1 MDSKKR
7 PNEDQPGSEKVQ
19 PTTST
24 PINAELPASD
34 SLGPVESMAVDAT
47 TSHPPEALSGAPSV
61 STEAMIV
68 ESGIAPSEA
77 NKRIKLTMESDHR
90 GANYSPSLDVADPS
104 KETKGLAEWVGQM
117 DKVDATKVAEPSSQ
131 KEADLGVSDSSSLQ
145 ERHTIDATHSTEAP
159 VASQDQLPQKHLEN
173 ATSAAAGPESSQDLV
188 QALLEPQTGATATN
202 PSDSILAVASL
213 SEPLK
218 TTLETM
224 ELDSQ
229 PPAEAQVQQE
239 DRSTL
244 TVNSQL
250 SSTMP
255 PQPSTNSHGAVEPKP
270 NEHEAKSSGISVS
283 DEQTQSQEVE
293 PSVSKPADSK
303 PSDVAQVPEETKL
316 SSEGNH
322 DNLNAMDI
330 DPPQGSA
337 QDSGPSL
344 DQSSGAEIAK
354 VTVDVTTGDSNG
366 SVRMTVPQPATDD
379 SDRLENSNTPG
390 GGKPA
395 SAPEISNSL
404 HTEKQPSVAK
414 DSTLSQEPTTSSS
427 VSAPITPAS
436 ASVPAS
442 HTEAPI
448 QNLAPKKAPSQ
459 HDLPPLSALASPTLQ
474 SARQSRSTMS
484 VSALLVNNDDDSQ
497 RGQESAKHQSR
508 GMFTPYDH
516 SPRPTHSST
525 LPAPLPPVQEPPSTR
540 PAPPAS
546 SPLQQ
551 PMRPITAPIN
561 VARGH
566 DPADGPSA
574 RQGHAGFDR
583 DFVDHHHHHSGRSQD
598 PMPPYGASR
607 GSQIKEYPA
616 DEVMESGGVSGY
628 APQRH
633 RVMSPA
639 GIRPLQESVNGLGAS
654 GPMNG
659 KLSGLGPVAS
669 NASTHE
675 HDPHGHH
682 AAHYRSDA
690 GPAASGGRSSAYAP
704 SSHAGLT
711 HSSAANGH
719 GAPFTSSIH
728 TTMRTSGP
736 TATPL
741 TSSQALPPAASVPE
755 SRHPRLIVKNDP
767 SLKVDG
773 LPELFLGYHRYDPGV
788 LMPAVQGKE
797 NSLLEVRVASSY
809 LTYDNYKVKKREVWG
824 TDVYTD
830 DSDIV
835 AMLIHSGYYIPPI
848 SPHSSEQDSLQP
860 TTLHHN
866 FVPNP
871 LKHICPEYDL
881 AVTLRVMP
889 KLLKYQGSI
898 RNRIKSRTWNTGH
911 DGVSLRIESIRKLSA
926 GEALNRGRSQ
936 CKRRMKEYG
945 QERLRVLS
953 NIHDETTE
961 SVQNERAMRTAT
973 FEFTHQGDPCF
984 KYSPELVMDRHDGL
998 SRKWTS
1004 WRLKKEVLI
1013 VENDEERYEISL
1025 QHQAGTDARRFDQ
1038 YRFAVISP
1046 RTSLSSWSRAS
1057 YPLESNDISEVL
1069 YEDLD
1074 WQDFEWVDR
1083 GVVVQ
1088 PAVRRQNAR
1097 QDGSHSSSAMEGV
1110 TTTDPKDDTAMDSS
1124 KEGERVKATAAKATP
1139 GAIST
1144 DVARLTR
1151 ADSALP
1157 ESRQDG
1163 VFCVVSRLFWRPMTE
1178 KRAPKSSAPEITSP
1192 TGSNALKEPQPQA
1205 GSDAQD
1211 YSLPQAPDAAV
1222 SLPANEP
1229 VPQQQGASARS
1240 NPQDQVPIGTG
1251 VEADSE
1257 VTKTVIMPATVP
1269 VAISAS
1275 SPSSGPTSKQETH
1288 AQATATVSSTPA
1300 SVPGSAN
1307 VDGAGSRSLTLPQQQ
1322 SSETKNPEREVQGQ
1336 SLTSPTPSTGPVER
1350 EEGELEE
1357 GEIASD

>member
-1 MDSKKR
+1 MDTKKR
-7 PNEDQPGSEKVQ
+7 PNEDQPDSDNVQ
-19 PTTST
+19 STTTTSMK
-24 PINAELPASD
+24 AELPASD
-34 SLGPVESMAVDAT
+34 PMGSVEPVAVDAT
-47 TSHPPEALSGAPSV
+47 TTQVPEASLGAPS
-61 STEAMIV
+61 TAATITAV
-68 ESGIAPSEA
+68 EGAKASNEA
-77 NKRIKLTMESDHR
+77 NKRIKLTMESDQR

-117 DKVDATKVAEPSSQ
+117 DEVDAAKGAEPSSQ
-131 KEADLGVSDSSSLQ
+131 EGAGLSVSDRPSVH
-145 ERHTIDATHSTEAP
+145 EHHAIDAPHGIEAS
-159 VASQDQLPQKHLEN
+159 VASQDQLPQKHKEN
-173 ATSAAAGPESSQDLV
+173 ATSAPSGPGSNQDLV
-188 QALLEPQTGATATN
+188 QALLEPQTSAGATN
-202 PSDSILAVASL
+202 LSDSILAVASL

-224 ELDSQ
+224 ELDA
-229 PPAEAQVQQE
+229 PPPVEPRVQQE

-244 TVNSQL
+244 TVNSHL
-250 SSTMP
+250 SSTVP
-255 PQPSTNSHGAVEPKP
+255 PQPSTESHEALEPKRD
-270 NEHEAKSSGISVS
+270 EHGEASLGVPVS
-283 DEQTQSQEVE
+283 DEGASLQDAEAST
-293 PSVSKPADSK
+293 SKPEDSE
-303 PSDVAQVPEETKL
+303 PSDVAQPPQNIDLNSKTDDD
-316 SSEGNH
+316 GM
-322 DNLNAMDI
+322 NAMDVDI
-330 DPPQGSA
+330 PSEA
-337 QDSGPSL
+337 TQDSRSSL
-344 DQSSGAEIAK
+344 EQSSGTDPAK
-354 VTVDVTTGDSNG
+354 TTVNV
-366 SVRMTVPQPATDD
+366 ATDD
-379 SDRLENSNTPG
+379 SGSNVAMTAPQPVADASDRQGNLNISGSSMPADEPG
-390 GGKPA
+390 M
-395 SAPEISNSL
+395 SSSL
-404 HTEKQPSVAK
+404 YTDKKQPAAK
-414 DSTLSQEPTTSSS
+414 DAVLGHEPVPTPS
-427 VSAPITPAS
+427 VSVPSPTAP

-442 HTEAPI
+442 QTEASV
-448 QNLAPKKAPSQ
+448 QNLAPRRAPSQ
-459 HDLPPLSALASPTLQ
+459 HDLPPLSALASPTSQ

-497 RGQESAKHQSR
+497 RGQEPPKQLSR
-508 GMFTPYDH
+508 GIFTHYDH
-516 SPRPTHSST
+516 SPRPNHASA
-525 LPAPLPPVQEPPSTR
+525 LPVPLPPVQEPSSIG
-540 PAPPAS
+540 PAPSAS

-551 PMRPITAPIN
+551 PLRSTAAPN
-561 VARGH
+561 NAARSH
-566 DPADGPSA
+566 DPVDGPTA

-583 DFVDHHHHHSGRSQD
+583 EFVEHHHPSGRSQD
-598 PMPPYGASR
+598 SMSTYGAAR
-607 GSQIKEYPA
+607 GSQVKEYPA

-628 APQRH
+628 ATQRH
-633 RVMSPA
+633 RVVSP
-639 GIRPLQESVNGLGAS
+639 GGMRPLQESLNGLGTS

-659 KLSGLGPVAS
+659 KLPGLGSVAS
-669 NASTHE
+669 NAPTHG

-682 AAHYRSDA
+682 TSHYRSDGSLA
-690 GPAASGGRSSAYAP
+690 SSGGRSNAYAP
-704 SSHAGLT
+704 SQQAGPT
-711 HSSAANGH
+711 HSPAANGH
-719 GAPFTSSIH
+719 GAPYASSNH
-728 TTMRTSGP
+728 TTIRTSGP
-736 TATPL
+736 TASPM
-741 TSSQALPPAASVPE
+741 TSSQPLASAAPVPE
-755 SRHPRLIVKNDP
+755 SRHPRLVIKNDP
-767 SLKVDG
+767 SLKLDG
-773 LPELFLGYHRYDPGV
+773 LPELFLGYHRYDPAV
-788 LMPAVQGKE
+788 LIPAVQGKE

-824 TDVYTD
+824 TDIYTD

-835 AMLIHSGYYIPPI
+835 AMLIHSGHYIPPI
-848 SPHSSEQDSLQP
+848 SSHSAEQDSIQP

-936 CKRRMKEYG
+936 SKRRMKEYG

-1046 RTSLSSWSRAS
+1046 RTSLSSWSKAS
-1057 YPLESNDISEVL
+1057 YPLESSDISEVL

-1088 PAVRRQNAR
+1088 PTERRQGAK
-1097 QDGSHSSSAMEGV
+1097 QDGAETSSAMEGV
-1110 TTTDPKDDTAMDSS
+1110 TTTPHDPRDDISMDSS
-1124 KEGERVKATAAKATP
+1124 NKGEGSKATAVKATP

-1144 DVARLTR
+1144 DVARLR
-1151 ADSALP
+1151 GADAALQ

-1178 KRAPKSSAPEITSP
+1178 KRPPKSSAPETTSLAGAN
-1192 TGSNALKEPQPQA
+1192 GSKEPPHQA
-1205 GSDAQD
+1205 ASDAQD
-1211 YSLPQAPDAAV
+1211 SSRSKEADAAALSAHTNVPV
-1222 SLPANEP
+1222 S
-1229 VPQQQGASARS
+1229 QQQVAPARS
-1240 NPQDQVPIGTG
+1240 TPQDQLSGRIGAET
-1251 VEADSE
+1251 SPKI
-1257 VTKTVIMPATVP
+1257 TKTDSTP
-1269 VAISAS
+1269 VTAPVTSAA
-1275 SPSSGPTSKQETH
+1275 SPPPSAPVSKQDSH
-1288 AQATATVSSTPA
+1288 APAVVSNTSATERGSTDLEAAENSTSATIQKQT
-1300 SVPGSAN
+1300 G
-1307 VDGAGSRSLTLPQQQ
+1307 
-1322 SSETKNPEREVQGQ
+1322 ETKYQDAQGH
-1336 SLTSPTPSTGPVER
+1336 SLTSSVQSTGDVER